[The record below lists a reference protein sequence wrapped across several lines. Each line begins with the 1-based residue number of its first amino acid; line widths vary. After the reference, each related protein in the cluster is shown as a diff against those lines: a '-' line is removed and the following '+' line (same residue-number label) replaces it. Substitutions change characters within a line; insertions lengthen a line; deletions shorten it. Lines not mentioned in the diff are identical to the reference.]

1 MFDVFRLSCLDYLIW
16 LRSGQDAA
24 LRLNCNQA
32 TVSRNANSVAEF
44 LELDPKKLEGEWTL
58 GGDLSILNAERKV
71 HQLYRWNQGKLP
83 RIDSVYGV
91 GAPYFKELPAPWIC
105 GPANFLN
112 TGYPLS
118 LLKNSILDVWLGCY
132 PDVPAED
139 DDEFLVINLTRY
151 PSYFLVDRM
160 HPLLNRVDKLVI
172 EDLQSFPVLSLPDG
186 AFPKIQHHLQSLGFQ
201 RSTVGAIRYEFS
213 CWEGRTE
220 DQVTVSYGTVH
231 TISNFAET
239 KVPLPL
245 STGLTVGDSLVV
257 ARRFAGSDHFRRLL
271 INLSERAQSLSNTL
285 DDLECC
291 SDPLDF
297 LSNTGEF

>member
-132 PDVPAED
+132 PDVPEED
-139 DDEFLVINLTRY
+139 DDEFLVVNLTRY

-201 RSTVGAIRYEFS
+201 RSTVGAIRHEIS

-220 DQVTVSYGTVH
+220 HQVTVSYGTVH

-297 LSNTGEF
+297 LSNKGEF